1 MAAVSLRRSARRPA
15 SCSQAATR
23 AQNWKKRRKW
33 GSRSLMSSS
42 SARCYNQASMKSFV
56 AALVLVAAL
65 STFTL
70 AQKGPPAKKG
80 TPAQKGSQQ
89 PRPAEPVAKPADD
102 QTISV
107 NVDLVNILFTVA
119 DKKGKFVT
127 NMKKEDFRVFEDE
140 RSQSITNFS
149 SETDLPLTI
158 TLLVDTSGSI
168 RDKLRFEQ
176 EAATEFFYSTLQR
189 NKDKALVISF
199 DSGVDL
205 LQDFTDD
212 PEKLAEAVRK
222 IRAGGGT
229 SLYDAIYLAVTQK
242 LSGQQGR
249 RIVILITDG
258 DDNSSRV
265 SLTETLEAAQK
276 NDVTIY
282 AISTNSTAYPGSK
295 EQERGDKTLKKCSE
309 ETGGRPFFPLKIQD
323 LASSFLDI
331 HDELRSQYQIGYRP
345 SNGKMDGTFRRI
357 RVDIADRRFKARAR
371 SGYYMPKSGGATTQ
385 R

>member
-1 MAAVSLRRSARRPA
+1 
-15 SCSQAATR
+15 
-23 AQNWKKRRKW
+23 
-33 GSRSLMSSS
+33 
-42 SARCYNQASMKSFV
+42 MKSFV
-56 AALVLVAAL
+56 TGLLLVLMVSAL
-65 STFTL
+65 AL
-70 AQKGPPAKKG
+70 AQR
-80 TPAQKGSQQ
+80 GSQQ
-89 PRPAEPVAKPADD
+89 QKPAQVAAANPTDE
-102 QTISV
+102 QTLSV

-127 NMKKEDFRVFEDE
+127 NLKKEDFKVFEDE
-140 RSQSITNFS
+140 KNQAITNFS

-158 TLLVDTSGSI
+158 ALIIDTSGSI

-189 NKDKALVISF
+189 GKDKALIISF

-205 LQDFTDD
+205 IQDYTDN
-212 PEKLAEAVRK
+212 PEKLADSVRK

-242 LSGQQGR
+242 LAGQEGR

-282 AISTNSTAYPGSK
+282 SISTNSTAYFGSK
-295 EQERGDKTLKKCSE
+295 EQERGDKTLRKFSD
-309 ETGGRPFFPLKIQD
+309 ETGGKPFFPLKIQD
-323 LASSFLDI
+323 LANSFLDI
-331 HDELRSQYQIGYRP
+331 HDELRSQYQIGYRT
-345 SNGKMDGTFRRI
+345 SNPRMDGSFRRI
-357 RVDIADRRFKARAR
+357 RVDVSDKRFKARAR
-371 SGYYMPKSGGATTQ
+371 AGYYMPKARATSQ
-385 R
+385 K